1 MKPFRSGSQA
11 RLDGIRKTRGAGACR
26 EAFRAQ
32 AGKDAREAALLLGD
46 NSLSFG
52 TLYVLQPEITGLL
65 REDELSYRDRT
76 ALRFCA
82 LASEPCK
89 MAEENQPR
97 FEAGED
103 ARPVLLWM
111 FGTGAADDGLSEA
124 FDKTLDL
131 AAAVLIRTYR
141 EESILPEAAE
151 LIFRRY
157 RRGAY
162 LHDLIWAYFK
172 ARSTDT
178 LRIVARYLRSPV
190 KKDAELARSLLHLP
204 EDGANAAGGAQYGK
218 YLSWLK
224 ENEPYLYFTQES
236 YQLTNA
242 PSPCGVDLGAK
253 FLCKEISHKSRRPLA
268 SLTREEEEHLN
279 GFNNAEEEAQEA
291 LARYSHRLHDEAP
304 ARWNQWMQYP
314 VSRQMEL
321 LGYGRREL
329 V

>member
-1 MKPFRSGSQA
+1 MNTFRSGRQA
-11 RLDGIRKTRGAGACR
+11 RLDGIRKSRGAEACR

-32 AGKDAREAALLLGD
+32 AEKDEREAALMLGD
-46 NSLSFG
+46 NGLSFG
-52 TLYVLQPEITGLL
+52 TWYILRPEIAGLL
-65 REDELSYRDRT
+65 REEELSYRDRT
-76 ALRFCA
+76 ALRFCS

-89 MAEENQPR
+89 NPEENQPR

-111 FGTGAADDGLSEA
+111 FKTGAADDGLSEA
-124 FDKTLDL
+124 YDQTLDL

-172 ARSTDT
+172 TRSTNA
-178 LRIVARYLRSPV
+178 LRIIARYLRSPV
-190 KKDAELARSLLHLP
+190 KKDVELARSLLHLS
-204 EDGANAAGGAQYGK
+204 ENDADGKTQYGN

-268 SLTREEEEHLN
+268 PLTREEKERLS
-279 GFNNAEEEAQEA
+279 GFRQAEKEAQEA
-291 LARYSHRLHDEAP
+291 LAQYSRRLHEDSP
-304 ARWNQWMQYP
+304 SRWDQWMQYP
-314 VSRQMEL
+314 VGRQMEL